1 MSRIAFIGV
10 GRMGVPMVD
19 HLLRAGHEV
28 RAFDASPAGMEAAVA
43 VGADAAASLPDCVR
57 GAEFAL
63 TSLPGPDA
71 VREVYLGDEGI
82 LRHCPGDAVVM
93 DTSTSSPSLARELEA
108 AGARRGVA
116 VLDTP
121 VSGGPTGAQAGTL
134 AIMVGGARSAFERV
148 EESVLLKIGSMAR
161 LMGSA
166 GAGQSTKLVNN
177 LLAGVY
183 MTAIAEAMTLAQ
195 EEGLDPE
202 ALFEVLTSGTGDS
215 RPLRTR
221 FPIPGALPHTP
232 ASNDWEPMFPVEL
245 IRKDMALAVALAEE
259 AGVEV
264 PAARYALGR
273 YDTAIEQGWGGRDYS
288 IIVNLVRGERL
299 NVSR

>member
-28 RAFDASPAGMEAAVA
+28 CVFDTSPAGVEAAVA
-43 VGADAAASLPDCVR
+43 SGADAAASMPDCVR
-57 GAEFAL
+57 EADFVL
-63 TSLPGPDA
+63 TSLPGPDV
-71 VREVYLGDEGI
+71 VREVYLGSEGI
-82 LRHCPGDAVVM
+82 LRHCRSDAIVM
-93 DTSTSSPSLARELEA
+93 DTSTSSPSLARELAA
-108 AGARRGVA
+108 AGRTRGVQ

-121 VSGGPTGAQAGTL
+121 VSGGPTGARAGTL
-134 AIMVGGARSAFERV
+134 AIMVGGERSTFEHV

-183 MTAIAEAMTLAQ
+183 MTAIAEAMALAQ

-232 ASNDWEPMFPVEL
+232 ASNDWEPMFPVDL
-245 IRKDMALAVALAEE
+245 IRKDLALAVALAEE
-259 AGVEV
+259 VGIEI

-273 YDTAIEQGWGGRDYS
+273 YDSAIEQGWGGKDYS
-288 IIVNLVRGERL
+288 IIVNLVRGERP
-299 NVSR
+299 NVSG